1 MLEKQLDKLAED
13 YFNRFN
19 NTFPFYELRTK
30 KPEELIK
37 IIENAL
43 KTNKPFK
50 LNIPEDALV

>member
-1 MLEKQLDKLAED
+1 MLEKQLSKLAED

-19 NTFPFYELRTK
+19 DTFPFYELQHIKT
-30 KPEELIK
+30 EELIK